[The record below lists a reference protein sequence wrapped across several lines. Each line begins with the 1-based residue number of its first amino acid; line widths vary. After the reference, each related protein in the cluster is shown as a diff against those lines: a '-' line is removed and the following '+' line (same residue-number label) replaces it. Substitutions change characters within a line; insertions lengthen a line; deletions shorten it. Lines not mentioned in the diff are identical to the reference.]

1 MGGGNL
7 WKISSTS
14 KEIKKMWCLLS
25 SVLEKLFINP
35 FEEHYIC
42 IIYDNLPFQWITFC
56 NPSLYIEGHS
66 VAFFSS
72 IKPAVIFEQCKR
84 SKSKKK
90 KMFWIY
96 HFGRVVILKYFI
108 NWFFFFLSGTSC
120 PGNNRS
126 GGVILILKQQQ
137 QKQN

>member
-1 MGGGNL
+1 MSQPIVEELLAKKQLIYSLSWAFFVFKSIIKLKDKERGWGGNL

-72 IKPAVIFEQCKR
+72 IRPAVIFEQCKR

-90 KMFWIY
+90 
-96 HFGRVVILKYFI
+96 RC
-108 NWFFFFLSGTSC
+108 SGYITL
-120 PGNNRS
+120 
-126 GGVILILKQQQ
+126 VELLF
-137 QKQN
+137 